1 MFPGLVTT
9 TVSETA
15 APGVYPER
23 TMFAAGAAALVLGMA
38 AFQSFQGSG
47 SHEFRTWLLI
57 SAIGLV
63 AIGVVL
69 WGILPRIHPSGRA
82 AVVFPVLAAVSI
94 VVFWLD
100 ILPSLAAAA
109 ILIVLAL
116 RRGGDTGTA
125 STIALVLSGLALVAY
140 VVVSI
145 IG

>member
-1 MFPGLVTT
+1 
-9 TVSETA
+9 
-15 APGVYPER
+15 
-23 TMFAAGAAALVLGMA
+23 MA

-47 SHEFRTWLLI
+47 SHEFRSWLII

-69 WGILPRIHPSGRA
+69 WGILPRIQPSGRA
-82 AVVFPVLAAVSI
+82 AIVFAVLAAVSI

-109 ILIVLAL
+109 ILIALAL
-116 RRGGDTGTA
+116 RRGVETGRA
-125 STIALVLSGLALVAY
+125 STIAVVLSGLALVAY

-145 IG
+145 VG